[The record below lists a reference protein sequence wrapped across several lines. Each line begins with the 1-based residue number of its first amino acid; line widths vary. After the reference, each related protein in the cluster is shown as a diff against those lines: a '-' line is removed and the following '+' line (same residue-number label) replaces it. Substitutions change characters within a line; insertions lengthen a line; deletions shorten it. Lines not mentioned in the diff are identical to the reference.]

1 MKSKSLVK
9 IVYERR
15 DYPGNGKTVARLC
28 DYYETH
34 DIEYAVKLFA
44 ANRGTAYNTI
54 VLVELIR

>member
-9 IVYERR
+9 IVYEHKQ
-15 DYPGNGKTVARLC
+15 GKEVTRLC

-54 VLVELIR
+54 LLVELIR